1 MESTLPAA
9 RVKPLL
15 RGVSHQIAAF
25 AAAPAALALVA
36 SARSRTAAAAAI
48 VYAASVFTLFAVSA
62 FYHRPFWSAAARAI
76 IGRLDHSAI
85 FLLIAGTYTPL
96 CLLLGRGA
104 GRVLL
109 AAVWTGAAAGILFVV
124 GWAHAPKPLKAAIYV
139 LLGWC
144 VVPALPALLAAIGPG
159 SLALLVGGGLMY
171 TAGATIYALRR
182 PDPFPTV
189 FGFHEIFHVLVVA
202 AAVCHFVVVS
212 RAIQALN

>member
-1 MESTLPAA
+1 MERALTAV
-9 RVKPLL
+9 RMKPLL
-15 RGVSHQIAAF
+15 RGVSHQVAAF

-36 SARSRTAAAAAI
+36 SARSRTAATAAA
-48 VYAASVFTLFAVSA
+48 VYAASVVTLFAVSA

-85 FLLIAGTYTPL
+85 FVLIAGTYTPL
-96 CLLLGRGA
+96 CLLLPGA

-109 AAVWTGAAAGILFVV
+109 ALVWAGAAAGIVFVV
-124 GWAHAPKPLKAAIYV
+124 GWAGAPKRLKAAVYV

-159 SLALLVGGGLMY
+159 SLALLLAGGLMY
-171 TAGATIYALRR
+171 TVGATIYALRR

-189 FGFHEIFHVLVVA
+189 FGFHEVFHVLVVA
-202 AAVCHFVVVS
+202 AAACHFVVVS